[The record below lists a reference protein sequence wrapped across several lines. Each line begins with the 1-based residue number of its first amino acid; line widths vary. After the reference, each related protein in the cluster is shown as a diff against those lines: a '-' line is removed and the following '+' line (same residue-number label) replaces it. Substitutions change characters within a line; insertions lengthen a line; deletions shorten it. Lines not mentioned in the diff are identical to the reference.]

1 MDKIRLR
8 RMVFAA
14 CHGVE
19 PHEKSVPTR
28 IEVDLEVETDVCEA
42 GLTDDLSKSVDY
54 SRLYREVAQVIA
66 GPSRNLLESLAEDIA
81 ARVLRIE
88 GCNAATVTVRKIDP
102 PVGGTCECAEV
113 EIRRVAGE
121 SVPGNREQSGE

>member
-1 MDKIRLR
+1 MMDKIRLR

-28 IEVDLEVETDVCEA
+28 IEVDLEVETDLREA
-42 GLTDDLSKSVDY
+42 GRTDDLSKGVDY
-54 SRLYREVAQVIA
+54 SQLYREVAHVVA
-66 GPSRNLLESLAEDIA
+66 GPSRNLLETLAEDIA
-81 ARVLRIE
+81 ARVLRTE
-88 GCNAATVTVRKIDP
+88 GCSVTTVTVRKLDP

-121 SVPGNREQSGE
+121 GVPGNRE

>member
-1 MDKIRLR
+1 MDRIRLR

-19 PHEKSVPTR
+19 PREKTVPTR
-28 IEVDLEVETDVCEA
+28 IEVDLEVETDVREA
-42 GLTDDLSKSVDY
+42 GRADDLSKSVDY
-54 SRLYREVAQVIA
+54 TRLYAEVARVIT

-81 ARVLRIE
+81 TRVLRIE
-88 GCNAATVTVRKIDP
+88 GCSATTVTVRKVDP

-121 SVPGNREQSGE
+121 GVPGNRE